1 MAAFPGAGAM
11 PPVPSIDPDSLP
23 IRLPDWLI
31 GNPYFTAGAGL
42 FGMGAAM
49 GLLRSSAASL
59 EVVAR
64 RQLLMSL
71 EIPSKDYSYQWVM
84 QWLVSR
90 GVHGSKHLG
99 VETTYSKD
107 SAGRQLAH
115 FDFVP
120 APGRHWMRYRGSF
133 IRVERERETRSTDMS
148 TGSPWETLTLT
159 TLSLKPNLFQE
170 LLAEAKEAALER
182 EEGMTVIYQSYGHEW
197 RPFGSPKRVRPFDSV
212 VLDGNASNEILGDVQ
227 EFLSSQKWYLDR
239 GIPYRRG
246 YLLHGPPGCGKSSF
260 VAALAGKLGYNIA
273 ILNLGDPGMTD
284 DRLQHLLAV
293 MPPRSMVLLEDVDF
307 AVGDSQ
313 PADASG
319 PYAGVMRVS
328 FSGLLNALDGVVAT
342 EERIVFMTTNH
353 FRRLPQALVRPG
365 RVDLNVYVGLASK
378 LQLHRMFTRFFP
390 GEDELA
396 EQFATLCEGEGLS
409 MAELQGY
416 FMFFKDRPE
425 AASANCLPWLDARR
439 DMQSGP
445 QTSTMPKGQL
455 AARAPDEQPRA
466 QAADAKSESA
476 SAAAPAADGAAA
488 PSSSASTEESSPHGG
503 VTDAPT
509 GAKRPE

>member
-1 MAAFPGAGAM
+1 MAAGGA
-11 PPVPSIDPDSLP
+11 PPPIPQIDTSKIP
-23 IRLPDWLI
+23 IPLPDWLL
-31 GNPYFTAGAGL
+31 GNPYFTAGFGL
-42 FGMGAAM
+42 VGIGAVMSFVRTGAA
-49 GLLRSSAASL
+49 SA
-59 EVVAR
+59 EVLAR

-107 SAGRQLAH
+107 SAGRQMAH

-120 APGRHWMRYRGSF
+120 SPGRHWMRYRGSF
-133 IRVERERETRSTDMS
+133 LCVERQREARSVDMS
-148 TGSPWETLTLT
+148 TGAPWETLTLT
-159 TLSLKPNLFQE
+159 TLAWKPHLFQE
-170 LLAEAKEAALER
+170 LLQEAKEAALSK
-182 EEGMTVIYQSYGHEW
+182 EEGMTIIYQSYGHEW
-197 RPFGSPKRVRPFDSV
+197 RPFGTPKRIRPFDSV
-212 VLDGNASNEILGDVQ
+212 ILDANASEVIHNDVN
-227 EFLSSQKWYLDR
+227 EFLTTQKWYLDR

-260 VAALAGKLGYNIA
+260 VSALAGRLGYNIC

-293 MPPRSMVLLEDVDF
+293 VPPRSLVLLEDVDF
-307 AVGDSQ
+307 AVGEST
-313 PADASG
+313 PADPSG

-353 FRRLPQALVRPG
+353 FKRLPRALVRPG
-365 RVDLNVYVGLASK
+365 RVDMNIYVGLASR

-390 GEDELA
+390 KEDVLA
-396 EQFATLCEGEGLS
+396 EQFASICEGEHLS

-416 FMFFKDRPE
+416 FMFFKDQPE
-425 AASANCLPWLDARR
+425 ACAANAGPWLEARRELMEGGQEPGTGSANVGRAEGAPKDKGVKTPKEAATPGAGEGASAPAEGD
-439 DMQSGP
+439 
-445 QTSTMPKGQL
+445 
-455 AARAPDEQPRA
+455 
-466 QAADAKSESA
+466 
-476 SAAAPAADGAAA
+476 AAAGAGGSTNNSSGAA
-488 PSSSASTEESSPHGG
+488 P
-503 VTDAPT
+503 
-509 GAKRPE
+509 RQPE